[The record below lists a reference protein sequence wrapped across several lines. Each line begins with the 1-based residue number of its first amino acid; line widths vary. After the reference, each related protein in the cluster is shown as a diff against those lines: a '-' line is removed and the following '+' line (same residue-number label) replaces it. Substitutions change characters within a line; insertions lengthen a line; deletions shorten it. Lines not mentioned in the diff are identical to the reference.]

1 MEKKDRIKY
10 NAAVFA
16 TTIFIAAAYFLPT
29 ETFVAVFAA
38 VLFLIPASFFVY
50 LIHRMEGI

>member
-16 TTIFIAAAYFLPT
+16 TTIFMAAAYFLPT
-29 ETFVAVFAA
+29 ETFFAIFAA
-38 VLFLIPASFFVY
+38 GLFLIPASFFVY
-50 LIHRMEGI
+50 LIHRMEGS